1 MTRTLGIAVV
11 VVGLAAIL
19 ARSSPKS
26 PDKETHGR
34 FTGEVKLVFYVT
46 DVRNSVKFYTGALGF
61 RFHHFYDH
69 VSGNS
74 VATWVR
80 DTPPIYAEMSYAGQR
95 FGIHSPTSE
104 ADERSVGAVKVYFRV
119 EDLDAHHRRATAWEA
134 QPSAI
139 KKRSW
144 MNMFHVVDA
153 DGNRIYFALTDDKVH
168 GNPWRE

>member
-26 PDKETHGR
+26 PDNETHGGV
-34 FTGEVKLVFYVT
+34 TGEVKLVFYVK

-69 VSGNS
+69 FSGNS

-80 DTPPIYAEMSYAGQR
+80 DTPPIYAEMSYAGRR

-104 ADERSVGAVKVYFRV
+104 ADRRSVGAAKVYFRV

-144 MNMFHVVDA
+144 MDMFHVVDA
-153 DGNRIYFALTDDKVH
+153 DGNRIFFAHTDDNVH
-168 GNPWRE
+168 GNTWGG